1 MTTQRATATRIIF
14 PEQNR
19 VELETV
25 TLPPVGPTDVLV
37 RTTVSLMSTGTEGI
51 VLRGLYSPG
60 TSFAGYAQFPFYPGY
75 ASIGVVEERG
85 VEVEGLAE
93 GTVIAF
99 RRSHGSCHV
108 VPADDCVPVP
118 NGVDPRDAS
127 WFALA
132 VIAFRGAFAAQ
143 YNLGDDVLI
152 VGAGPVGQMSIR
164 WARVSGAH
172 NIVIVDPFPDRLK
185 HAVRG
190 GATATIAKT
199 LEAAADGIASA
210 SGGQIP
216 SIIVDTTG
224 NADVFESMLRLAPK
238 FGRIVLL
245 GETGSPERQ
254 HLTSDLLGKGLTVV
268 GAHDTHE
275 RDGWTG
281 SRVQNLFFDLLAS
294 GRFDVTGLTTHTFR
308 PVNAMAAYDL
318 PNNDRGSTVGIAFD
332 WTEH

>member
-1 MTTQRATATRIIF
+1 MMEGATATRIVF

-19 VELETV
+19 VVLETV
-25 TLPPVGPTDVLV
+25 TLPAVGSTDVLV
-37 RTTVSLMSTGTEGI
+37 RTIVSLMSTGTEGI

-60 TSFAGYAQFPFYPGY
+60 TSFAAYAQFPFYPGY

-85 VEVEGLAE
+85 AEVAGLAE
-93 GTVIAF
+93 GMVVAF
-99 RRSHGSCHV
+99 RKSHASCHV
-108 VPADDCVPVP
+108 VPADACVPVP
-118 NGVDPRDAS
+118 DGVDPRDAS

-132 VIAFRGAFAAQ
+132 VIAFRGAFAAH
-143 YNLGDDVLI
+143 YALGDNVLF

-172 NIVIVDPFPDRLK
+172 KIVVVDPFPERLK

-190 GATATIAKT
+190 GATATIAET
-199 LEAAADGIASA
+199 LEAAADDIAKA
-210 SGGQIP
+210 SSGQVP

-224 NADVFESMLRLAPK
+224 NADVFGSMLRLAPK

-275 RDGWTG
+275 REGWTG
-281 SRVQNLFFDLLAS
+281 TRVQNLFFELVAS
-294 GRFDVTGLTTHTFR
+294 DRFDVAGLATHTFR
-308 PVNAMAAYDL
+308 PEDAAAAYDL
-318 PNNDRGSTVGIAFD
+318 PNRDRGPTMGIAFD
-332 WTEH
+332 WTGWP